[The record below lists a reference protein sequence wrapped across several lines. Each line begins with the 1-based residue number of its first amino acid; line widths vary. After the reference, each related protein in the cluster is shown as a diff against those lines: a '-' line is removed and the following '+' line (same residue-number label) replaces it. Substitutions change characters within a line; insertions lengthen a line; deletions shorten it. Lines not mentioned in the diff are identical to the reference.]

1 MMRVIKFLI
10 LGVAVSALSSCQ
22 TFQGLGRD
30 VQNAGNGLEKAA
42 TR

>member
-1 MMRVIKFLI
+1 MRVIKFLI
-10 LGVAVSALSSCQ
+10 LGLTISALSSCQ

-30 VQNAGNGLEKAA
+30 VQRAGNGLENAA